1 MTILNSKML
10 GIYWVMPVN
19 QSKPG
24 AKLNPDLKLAVDAIY
39 KRDPVRYTA
48 IARWVWW
55 AQKQGWP
62 DEAIAEACRMA
73 EPAIHAVNQWWP
85 YLTKLMP
92 KAKARA
98 TETESN
104 DYKNEVGTLASEFVE
119 FAKWKAGKR
128 G

>member
-1 MTILNSKML
+1 M
-10 GIYWVMPVN
+10 N
-19 QSKPG
+19 QRKPG
-24 AKLNPDLKLAVDAIY
+24 AKLDPALKLAVDGIY
-39 KRDPVRYTA
+39 RHDPMRYTG

-73 EPAIHAVNQWWP
+73 VPAVHSVSQYWP
-85 YLTKLMP
+85 YLTKLLP
-92 KAKARA
+92 KAKAKA

-104 DYKNEVGTLASEFVE
+104 QHKNEVGELAQEFVE
-119 FAKWKAGKR
+119 FAKWKAAKR

>member
-1 MTILNSKML
+1 MKTSKAGKGL
-10 GIYWVMPVN
+10 D
-19 QSKPG
+19 
-24 AKLNPDLKLAVDAIY
+24 PDLKAAVDAIY
-39 KRDPVRYTA
+39 KHDTTRYTA
-48 IARWVWW
+48 IARWVW
-55 AQKQGWP
+55 AMQKQGWP

-73 EPAIHAVNQWWP
+73 VPAVHAVNQWWP